1 MKFKVF
7 FKKGNNELNY
17 AIILN
22 RLSIFLSA
30 WDKSPCINIIMKAG
44 LISTVANQLLSST
57 HNNHVVE
64 IWARELIILA
74 GLVK

>member
-1 MKFKVF
+1 M
-7 FKKGNNELNY
+7 
-17 AIILN
+17 
-22 RLSIFLSA
+22 FLSA
-30 WDKSPCINIIMKAG
+30 WDKSPCINIIRKAG

>member
-30 WDKSPCINIIMKAG
+30 WDKYNNEGGAYFNGSQSIIK
-44 LISTVANQLLSST
+44 L
-57 HNNHVVE
+57 HP
-64 IWARELIILA
+64 
-74 GLVK
+74 

>member
-1 MKFKVF
+1 M
-7 FKKGNNELNY
+7 
-17 AIILN
+17 
-22 RLSIFLSA
+22 FLSA

-44 LISTVANQLLSST
+44 LISTVANRLLSST